1 MEDCRRIGLRTQ
13 RIIGTTYRRHVDFR
27 SVACR
32 MASLAAR
39 SRWASIA
46 PMRWM
51 LVAGSESQR
60 WISTAARIG
69 LGGVLLYAGVA
80 KLLQPDEA
88 VRAVQAYQILPPS
101 VDDFVAYALPL
112 IEVAIGVLLIL
123 GLGTRLAAWIAGL
136 LMVVFIGGVASA
148 WIRGLS
154 IDCGCFGGGGE
165 VPAAGKAWR
174 YVGEIL
180 RDIGFLGLASWL
192 VLFPTSRLA
201 LDRLGV
207 IGTDD
212 MAVDVEEDEVQPII
226 SPMPNET
233 NQERT

>member
-1 MEDCRRIGLRTQ
+1 
-13 RIIGTTYRRHVDFR
+13 
-27 SVACR
+27 
-32 MASLAAR
+32 
-39 SRWASIA
+39 
-46 PMRWM
+46 MRWM

-60 WISTAARIG
+60 WISTGARVG

-112 IEVAIGVLLIL
+112 IEVAVGVLLIL

-174 YVGEIL
+174 YAGEIL

-192 VLFPTSRLA
+192 VVFPISRLA

-212 MAVDVEEDEVQPII
+212 MAIDAEEDEVQPII

-233 NQERT
+233 SQERA